1 MEYTYSE
8 LFTQKLMDLGLSRQQ
23 AQSKSVAATLTI
35 LANTDEAIDAYQEI
49 CQLRDS
55 LERQEEE
62 ARQEL
67 SEHRR
72 VLHAQQDEVWKLK
85 REYEMKLS
93 QMEEITQ
100 FETPEAR
107 DRYRLAEY
115 YKQNTTRKNVFQET
129 EFNKGLALILS
140 GVKEGDKE

>member
-23 AQSKSVAATLTI
+23 AQSKSIAAALTI
-35 LANTDEAIDAYQEI
+35 LANTDGAIDAYQEI

-55 LERQEEE
+55 LESEEE
-62 ARQEL
+62 KAKQEL
-67 SEHRR
+67 FEHRR
-72 VLHAQQDEVWKLK
+72 ALYAQQAEVWKLK

-140 GVKEGDKE
+140 GVKEGDRE